1 MADMDNVVSM
11 VTTDARRTM
20 PHPKPGRRVPSF
32 TEYSPI
38 PACPTTQ
45 DSRKNRM
52 TPQMLSRHRTL
63 ARTRR
68 KKLKRSQLNCTPCIH
83 PSFTA
88 PLPLMATSSAAF
100 LTDFSNDC

>member
-20 PHPKPGRRVPSF
+20 PHPKPGKAMSD
-32 TEYSPI
+32 SPI

-52 TPQMLSRHRTL
+52 TPQMRDVLLT
-63 ARTRR
+63 
-68 KKLKRSQLNCTPCIH
+68 KTPCIH

-100 LTDFSNDC
+100 LTDFSKDC